1 MQKLLITIDGQD
13 FAVSI
18 GQKPGV
24 RSSYA
29 VQVDGVDVEVYV
41 PPPGDF
47 ADLEWLVVDG
57 RPYEIVVD
65 RDLRWLQS
73 HAGRHPVDIHD
84 LQATVTRPVS
94 GDGRVKAPI
103 PGLIARV
110 LVEPEQ
116 EVAIGEPLV
125 VLEAM
130 KMENEVR
137 APRAGRV
144 QQVHV
149 TAGQT
154 VVQEELMV
162 EIE

>member
-1 MQKLLITIDGQD
+1 MHKLLITIDGQD
-13 FAVSI
+13 FAVNI
-18 GQKPGV
+18 EQKPGV
-24 RSSYA
+24 RSNYT
-29 VQVDGVDVEVYV
+29 VQVDGIDVEVYV

-47 ADLEWLVVDG
+47 ANLEWIVVDR

-65 RDLRWLQS
+65 RELGWIQS
-73 HAGRHPVDIHD
+73 HVGRHPVEIHD
-84 LQATVTRPVS
+84 LQATVVRPVS

-116 EVAIGEPLV
+116 AVEIGEPLV

-137 APRAGRV
+137 SPRAGRV
-144 QQVHV
+144 RQINV

-154 VVQEELMV
+154 VVQEELMM